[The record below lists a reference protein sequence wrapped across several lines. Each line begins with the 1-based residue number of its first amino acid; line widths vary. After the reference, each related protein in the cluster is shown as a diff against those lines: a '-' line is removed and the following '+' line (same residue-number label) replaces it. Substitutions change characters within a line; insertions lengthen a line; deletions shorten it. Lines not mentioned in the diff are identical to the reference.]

1 MAYHNSNPACQLPA
15 VMPDGN
21 LSSVRVERAIYLV
34 GGLVIGLLGFQAL
47 VSVLLSLYDTFVPGP
62 APGPGS
68 HFWVD
73 VGVSAFVSV
82 VFVLVGLSLLYL
94 AWRSHTAAREQIKA
108 A

>member
-1 MAYHNSNPACQLPA
+1 MAYHSPNPPCQLPA
-15 VMPDGN
+15 GMTDGN

-34 GGLVIGLLGFQAL
+34 GGLVIGLPGFQAL

-68 HFWVD
+68 HYWVD
-73 VGVSAFVSV
+73 EGVSAFVSV
-82 VFVLVGLSLLYL
+82 VFILVGLSLLYL